1 MILLL
6 DIGNTYTKLAVYDLL
21 KNKIKK
27 KINIKTIDLLNKNF
41 LLNLLKKEKFKYSL
55 CSSVVPKIYQK
66 LKTFLSN
73 KSVKIYEISQKV
85 IKKNIKIK
93 IKDKK
98 QLGSDRISNSIAA
111 KSLGYKNV
119 VIVDFGTATTFDI
132 INKSDYI
139 GGIIFPGINL
149 SIEALGKLTAKLPI
163 IKLKKNKRVIGKNT
177 FEAINSGIYWG
188 YISMINGLLW
198 KINKVT
204 NKKNK
209 LILTGGYSKFF
220 KSKINTKSTLNPD
233 ITLLGLITLI
243 KRNKK
248 IFDVNK

>member
-6 DIGNTYTKLAVYDLL
+6 DIGNTFTKLAVYDLL

-55 CSSVVPKIYQK
+55 CSSVVPKKYRK

-73 KSVKIYEISQKV
+73 KSVKTYEISQKV

-177 FEAINSGIYWG
+177 FEAINSGMYWG